1 MTCEC
6 WADRILGC
14 SSSRRTLETVLGVG
28 LAYLDPP
35 THHLRSLRL
44 LDNLISSVAAP
55 TAQLLTAKAFVL
67 QSSGSYLPA
76 VDLYDTILA
85 LPSDIPVDLDDA
97 WIAAMGERAWCLFNA
112 GELDRARVGLSEV
125 VSLLEA
131 RKDRRDEHE
140 REAHK
145 ARSKAGLERGAG
157 VDEGETAGEKEE
169 RARAWWRLGQCYWQ
183 LGDLEVAA
191 GEKLDNYTGQAYDA
205 FTDAIRALPTFAPA
219 FTSLGLY
226 YRAISPPDLARASK
240 CFQKAFELDGAE
252 EVAARFLAEEL
263 AVAEEWGMVEAI
275 AKRVVEGGK
284 GKGVLGGKAAVR
296 LAWAYKAIGGAE
308 LTYKHY
314 PQAIVALQ
322 AALRG
327 APNDVHTWIKLG
339 VAYRHSGKHIA
350 ALKVFVKALALD
362 PESWYARFSVG
373 DVQREMG
380 LLEPALRT
388 FRALLAERP
397 AELGVRVVLAETAV
411 MAGLKELERGLL
423 VRAEDSLAEALEVA
437 AKLVE
442 EGVAERV
449 GWKVAADAM
458 NALAGIVAPTRK
470 EDHVQ
475 LGRRLMAV
483 AGEQGVDDKIERI
496 TAVTVAVVQELL
508 QDEDAGSGVF
518 KAVAV
523 VSYKM
528 RVLLEAQNDTA
539 AGSTWLDL
547 GVNLAGVRD
556 HLAKLT
562 AITASEEDVL
572 LQAVTCVKYAL
583 HKEPFNVI
591 FWNALG
597 VLSFRLSPRLAQHCL
612 IKAIEHSPR
621 SAVAW
626 TNLGLFY
633 LDHGDEDLANQS
645 FLKAQVLD
653 PDWAPAWVG
662 QATLA
667 EREGH
672 EAEAGQ
678 LLEHAFS
685 LGGSVPEADLGYASR
700 AWEAYKATCT
710 FDERA
715 KAVDGSFR
723 AESAA
728 ALGGPLFALSR
739 YLARRPEDVTA
750 LHLYALLLERVGDL
764 EGAGEALE
772 RAAGRLEEM
781 YEEDESPEVE
791 GRFVIAQT
799 NLGRVRLMRGDPEGA
814 LAAFEAGLSL
824 LSLDGETTD
833 DEETAVV
840 SPGLL
845 SPPLHPSPFASAGVS
860 HQGGLSRHAVVILL
874 AECRLGSGLA
884 QYALG
889 DLSAAKEA
897 LECGLEDLDR
907 VRTRKRANL
916 AISLG
921 RVYWSEGE
929 EDKALSSFMDAPDA

>member
-1 MTCEC
+1 M
-6 WADRILGC
+6 
-14 SSSRRTLETVLGVG
+14 
-28 LAYLDPP
+28 
-35 THHLRSLRL
+35 
-44 LDNLISSVAAP
+44 
-55 TAQLLTAKAFVL
+55 L
-67 QSSGSYLPA
+67 QSSGSHLQA
-76 VDLYDTILA
+76 VGLYDTILA
-85 LPSDIPVDLDDA
+85 LPSDLPVDLDDS

-125 VSLLEA
+125 VSLLVT
-131 RKDRRDEHE
+131 RKDRKDEQE

-145 ARSKAGLERGAG
+145 ARSKAGLERGVG
-157 VDEGETAGEKEE
+157 VEEGETSVEKEE

-183 LGDLEVAA
+183 LGDLEASA

-205 FTDAIRALPTFAPA
+205 FTDAIRALPTYAPA

-226 YRAISPPDLARASK
+226 YRAIEPADLPRASK
-240 CFQKAFELDGAE
+240 CFQKAFELDGGE
-252 EVAARFLAEEL
+252 EVAARYLAEEL
-263 AVAEEWGMVEAI
+263 AGLEEWGMVEAI

-327 APNDVHTWIKLG
+327 APEDVHTWIKLG

-362 PESWYARFSVG
+362 PASWYAKFSIG

-380 LLEPALRT
+380 LLEPALET

-397 AELGVRVVLAETAV
+397 AELGVRVVMAETAL
-411 MAGLKELERGLL
+411 MAGLRELDQGLL
-423 VRAEDSLAEALEVA
+423 IRAEDNLAEALQVA
-437 AKLVE
+437 TKLVE
-442 EGVAERV
+442 QGVAERA
-449 GWKVAADAM
+449 GWKVVADAM
-458 NALAGIVAPTRK
+458 NGLASIVEPTRL
-470 EDHVQ
+470 EDHIQ
-475 LGRRLMAV
+475 FGQRLAAV
-483 AGEQGVDDKIERI
+483 AGQQGVDDKIERI
-496 TAVTVAVVQELL
+496 TAVTVAVVQDLL
-508 QDEDAGSGVF
+508 QDGDVGPGVF
-518 KAVAV
+518 KAVGV
-523 VSYKM
+523 VCYKM

-547 GVNLAGVRD
+547 GVNLGGVRD
-556 HLAKLT
+556 YLPKLT
-562 AITASEEDVL
+562 AIAASEEDLL

-583 HKEPFNVI
+583 HKEPFNSI

-597 VLSFRLSPRLAQHCL
+597 VLTVRLSPRLAQHCL
-612 IKAIEHSPR
+612 IKAVEHSPR

-633 LDHGDEDLANQS
+633 LDHGDEDLANQA

-667 EREGH
+667 EREGF

-685 LGGSVPEADLGYASR
+685 LSGSVPEADLGYASR
-700 AWEAYKATCT
+700 AWGAYKATIR
-710 FDERA
+710 FDERG
-715 KAVDGSFR
+715 KAMDGSFK

-739 YLARRPEDVTA
+739 YLARRPNDVTA
-750 LHLYALLLERVGDL
+750 LHLYGLLLERVGDL
-764 EGAGEALE
+764 NGAGEALE
-772 RAAGRLEEM
+772 LAASQLEEL
-781 YEEDESPEVE
+781 YELDESSEVE

-799 NLGRVRLMRGDPEGA
+799 NLGRVRLSRGDNEGA

-824 LSLDGETTD
+824 LSLEGHATD
-833 DEETAVV
+833 DEEDLGVV
-840 SPGLL
+840 SPGLM
-845 SPPLHPSPFASAGVS
+845 SPPLYSAGFKTAAAANE
-860 HQGGLSRHAVVILL
+860 GGLSRHQTVVLL
-874 AECRLGSGLA
+874 AECRLGSALA
-884 QYALG
+884 QYAMG
-889 DLSAAKEA
+889 DSDAAKEA
-897 LECGLEDLDR
+897 LENGLDDLDR

-921 RVYWSEGE
+921 RIYWSEGD
-929 EDKALSSFMDAPDA
+929 EDRALSSFMDAPDSLVWQT